1 MTKPEFTHVHASDPV
16 LFADPAD
23 PADPAD
29 AFALPSLARIS
40 LARISLP
47 RACSR

>member
-1 MTKPEFTHVHASDPV
+1 MTTPEFTHVHASDPV
-16 LFADPAD
+16 LFAD